1 MANPAPIV
9 GAPDA
14 PRRRRLA
21 RTAGALAM
29 ALALALGAPGLARA
43 EPFALAGTDWEGCA
57 ELVRLARAE
66 LGADHVVVT
75 DRVDLGALEPRDAV
89 LMLHPERGVD
99 SGELAK
105 FMKAGG
111 RVLLLD
117 DFGKGDGLLQH
128 FGMARIPLP
137 AAPAESLRQ
146 NPHLA
151 LAEPASPHPV
161 VADVQR
167 VVTNHATGIR
177 HPDLSPVLKV
187 RPADPDAPDVPVAVA
202 GAVGKGRL
210 LVIADP
216 SIVMNS
222 MLRYAGNKALARGL
236 ARYALEDDTWGP
248 RGGRLIMV
256 SGAFTSQGHF
266 GGEDSRLASALDA
279 LRELAR
285 ELRTQGMPPAMAF
298 SLAIGAGLAL
308 LAWVARRA
316 AKLHR
321 VQVPRFTRRVP
332 TVAHGGVA
340 GHAAVVS
347 SKHSSRVLGMLELK
361 HALEEELCQALELDA
376 LPPQAELVRAV
387 ERDGLLDAQGLA
399 ALRRVLLKM
408 ATVETLI
415 LARRGPTPPPYKDRE
430 LVEAATDVK
439 RIVEEVERTRAARRA
454 EPA

>member
-1 MANPAPIV
+1 MV
-9 GAPDA
+9 
-14 PRRRRLA
+14 
-21 RTAGALAM
+21 
-29 ALALALGAPGLARA
+29 ALGLSGPRFAHA
-43 EPFALAGTDWEGCA
+43 EPFALTGADWEGCA

-66 LGADHVVVT
+66 LGTDHVVVSN
-75 DRVDLGALEPRDAV
+75 RVDLGSLDPRDAV

-151 LAEPASPHPV
+151 LAEPASPHPI
-161 VADVQR
+161 VADVHR

-248 RGGRLIMV
+248 RGEWLIIL
-256 SGAFTSQGHF
+256 SGSFTS
-266 GGEDSRLASALDA
+266 
-279 LRELAR
+279 
-285 ELRTQGMPPAMAF
+285 
-298 SLAIGAGLAL
+298 
-308 LAWVARRA
+308 
-316 AKLHR
+316 
-321 VQVPRFTRRVP
+321 
-332 TVAHGGVA
+332 
-340 GHAAVVS
+340 
-347 SKHSSRVLGMLELK
+347 
-361 HALEEELCQALELDA
+361 
-376 LPPQAELVRAV
+376 
-387 ERDGLLDAQGLA
+387 
-399 ALRRVLLKM
+399 
-408 ATVETLI
+408 
-415 LARRGPTPPPYKDRE
+415 
-430 LVEAATDVK
+430 
-439 RIVEEVERTRAARRA
+439 
-454 EPA
+454 